1 MMKESWQRGFLY
13 VMPVISTIFI
23 LALPAAVQLS
33 FAFTS
38 TMSLTQSHCLRQPWF
53 REMLGIHPLPAPAPA
68 TPTSESPYKGTITI
82 QASSTTVSEQ
92 PPAPKGII
100 QGALSDIKGAAS
112 QLMKTARSLR
122 KSDDTKKGT
131 QRLTPAELKRA
142 QAYEE
147 QKQREI
153 AQEKLEARRR
163 ENQGDDR

>member
-1 MMKESWQRGFLY
+1 ML
-13 VMPVISTIFI
+13 P
-23 LALPAAVQLS
+23 LPAALQLS

-38 TMSLTQSHCLRQPWF
+38 MMSLIQSHCFRQPWF

-82 QASSTTVSEQ
+82 QGSSATAPEQ
-92 PPAPKGII
+92 TPAPKGII
-100 QGALSDIKGAAS
+100 EGALSDIKGAVS
-112 QLMKTARSLR
+112 QVMKTARSLQ

-142 QAYEE
+142 QAYEV

-163 ENQGDDR
+163 NSQRDNR